1 MKKTFAAALASL
13 TFITSLFAAETLIW
27 TVNSREDVLKGDSRG
42 VSISENGTISISPA
56 FTSVYKT
63 EQPYIWS
70 SAIDQAG
77 NVFLGTGTEG
87 RIFRVAAN
95 GLGSM
100 FADLGEL
107 NVSALAI
114 GLGGELFAATS
125 PDGKVYK
132 IDSAGKSEVYFDPK
146 TKYIWA
152 LAVLPDGSLAVATGD
167 SGKIYRVRSA
177 NAAADASLLFDTS
190 ETHIISL
197 AVDKQGHL
205 FAGTDSGGLV
215 LRFGPDGRPFG
226 LLDSPLREIHEL
238 AVGPDG
244 SVYALAMGESVS
256 ATTPAAAA
264 AVESKPVTVE
274 KNSSMTPPQPPKS
287 RYDMTGVKSAVYRIL
302 PNGGNDLLW
311 TSTNVTGFAIYAHQS
326 GTGVMLGTADKGRI
340 YNISNE
346 GRETLVLQS
355 DAGQISSIFSR
366 GSDLYAAAS
375 NQGVLFKI
383 GPASQPQGIYESA
396 VLDAKG
402 TAAWGRV
409 WWRSSGNAVIE
420 TRSGNSESPNETWS
434 SWQAVS
440 GEASS
445 GPVSSPAA
453 RFFQWRAILKAGSTP
468 SSLNELS
475 VAFAPRNIAPD
486 VTAIAVLPVNVGLV
500 PNPPPQ
506 IDPNIELSGM
516 DPAVFGIPSQ
526 PVPPRRVYQRGALS
540 FQWLA
545 EDRNDDK
552 LVYDVFYKEVGD
564 VGFRLLRAN
573 IEETF
578 VSLDGLSLPDGR
590 YVLMV
595 IAKDSGSNPAGAVL
609 VGERISEPFDID
621 NTPPIVAATGQPQ
634 VTGNSARIAFT
645 ATERTTHIARAE
657 YSVNG
662 GPWQAAFADD
672 GISDGREERYTV
684 IADLPAAGDY
694 TVTLRVFDSV
704 GNTGSGR
711 VQIRR

>member
-87 RIFRVAAN
+87 RLFRVAAN
-95 GLGSM
+95 GIGSM

-114 GLGGELFAATS
+114 GRGGELFAATS

-146 TKYIWA
+146 AKYIWA
-152 LAVLPDGSLAVATGD
+152 LAVMPDGSLAVATGD

-177 NAAADASLLFDTS
+177 NAAADTSLLFDTS

-197 AVDKQGHL
+197 AVDKQGNL
-205 FAGTDSGGLV
+205 FAGTDSAGLV
-215 LRFGPDGRPFG
+215 LRFGPDGKPFG

-256 ATTPAAAA
+256 ATAPAAAA

-311 TSTNVTGFAIYAHQS
+311 TSANVTGFAIYAHQS
-326 GTGVMLGTADKGRI
+326 GGGVMLGTSDKGRI

-346 GRETLVLQS
+346 GSETLVLQS

-375 NQGVLFKI
+375 NQGELFKI
-383 GPASQPQGIYESA
+383 GPASQPEGIYESA

-434 SWQAVS
+434 SWQAVR

-453 RFFQWRAILKAGSTP
+453 HFFQWRAILKAGSTP

-590 YVLMV
+590 YVLKV
-595 IAKDSGSNPAGAVL
+595 VAKDSGSNPAGAVL
-609 VGERISEPFDID
+609 AGDRISEPFDID
-621 NTPPIVAATGQPQ
+621 NTPPVVAATGQPQ
-634 VTGNSARIAFT
+634 VTGNSARIAFA

-662 GPWQAAFADD
+662 GPWKAAFADD